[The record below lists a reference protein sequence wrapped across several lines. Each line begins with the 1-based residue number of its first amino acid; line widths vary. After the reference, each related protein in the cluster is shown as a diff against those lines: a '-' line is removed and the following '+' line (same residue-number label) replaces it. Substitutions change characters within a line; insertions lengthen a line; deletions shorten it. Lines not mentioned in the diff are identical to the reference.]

1 MRFPHA
7 TAVCLT
13 LVTATSFIAL
23 TRVRAHTVVVQPF
36 VGIQV
41 AEAPPRQDG
50 PPVPYTYLQ
59 TIAVR
64 SDGSIARVDAGE
76 HSVGSMQYSRDVI
89 DASAKTHTS
98 VEPVTESIL
107 VRPYGDIQAI
117 GWRSC
122 EKDIPAGQQQGF
134 DVVYSEVTETL
145 ADGSA
150 IRHREWKAPKLGCYP
165 IVLEVTDIRQNG
177 EQVGFAKQSLVHI
190 HLGEPDPWY
199 FAIPTNYTARTGEEW
214 NALILRLRRR

>member
-7 TAVCLT
+7 SAICLT
-13 LVTATSFIAL
+13 LVTATSCIAL
-23 TRVRAHTVVVQPF
+23 THVRAQTAAVQPF

-50 PPVPYTYLQ
+50 SPIPYTYLQ

-76 HSVGSMQYSRDVI
+76 HSVGSMQYGRDVI
-89 DASAKTHTS
+89 DATAKTHTS

-107 VRPYGDIQAI
+107 VRPYSDVQTI
-117 GWRSC
+117 GWQSC
-122 EKDIPAGQQQGF
+122 EKDTPAGQQQGF
-134 DVVYSEVTETL
+134 DVVYSESTQTL

-165 IVLEVTDIRQNG
+165 LVLEVTDIRRNG
-177 EQVGFAKQSLVHI
+177 EQIGFAKQSLVHI
-190 HLGEPDPWY
+190 QLGEPDPWY

-214 NALILRLRRR
+214 NALILRSHQR